1 MAELINLNQAR
12 KAKIKQHETRKS
24 AENRV
29 VYGIS
34 TKVRNLE
41 KTKQKREADKLGQN
55 LLKPD
60 TDNKIS

>member
-1 MAELINLNQAR
+1 MAELINLNKAR
-12 KAKIKQHETRKS
+12 KAKIKQHEVRKA

-29 VYGIS
+29 IYGIS

>member
-1 MAELINLNQAR
+1 MAEVINLNKAR
-12 KAKIKQHETRKS
+12 KAKIKQHEASK
-24 AENRV
+24 AAQNRI

-41 KTKQKREADKLGQN
+41 KSKQKREADKLDHN

-60 TDNKIS
+60 PDNKIS